1 MSPASSSALHFVN
14 HHSFGDMEFAN
25 RVTGVIYGVLDSLM
39 DRATLASLEESQHA
53 PKAAKWPTVKG
64 SRLHPQASQISPG
77 NRRTSLVESVNALKA
92 SSHSPFTPPSSRSPS
107 TELPNTSPSLFT
119 QQNTTEEKDNQA
131 ANMYPVA
138 DVDDTAGFMAAAR
151 AWKPEREYFTSSAQA
166 GDVSSDKPGGEDNS
180 ANASDDNATAGD
192 DDFVGIPGDDAFDGF
207 APPKSDAGDFEA
219 GLETQ
224 KSVTDWDGAANTV
237 KQQQENQRVTVAQ
250 TASEEEDREN
260 LTTFKSWGAPAPRDK
275 PAARIRRVI
284 IKGLPTAWCS
294 PAKVLSLVHGG
305 AIDSINVTSSGTAHI
320 LFCEADAC
328 KAFYDKYPNGIT
340 LDREKKLAVF
350 VEMGQEVDV
359 VSSSLSFS
367 LSVGATRVVRA
378 VGAQMDVSME
388 HLIKLATSKNGKL
401 EKMIDTFIP
410 GEARSIVF
418 RFCSVDDAVR
428 FRAAFV
434 REIEFEQCNVQYAAD
449 PCEAATGYHVD

>member
-1 MSPASSSALHFVN
+1 
-14 HHSFGDMEFAN
+14 
-25 RVTGVIYGVLDSLM
+25 
-39 DRATLASLEESQHA
+39 
-53 PKAAKWPTVKG
+53 
-64 SRLHPQASQISPG
+64 
-77 NRRTSLVESVNALKA
+77 
-92 SSHSPFTPPSSRSPS
+92 
-107 TELPNTSPSLFT
+107 
-119 QQNTTEEKDNQA
+119 
-131 ANMYPVA
+131 MYPVA

-151 AWKPEREYFTSSAQA
+151 AWKPERDYFNSSAQVE
-166 GDVSSDKPGGEDNS
+166 DVSNDKQGGEDNS
-180 ANASDDNATAGD
+180 ANALDYNATAGD

-224 KSVTDWDGAANTV
+224 KSVTDWDGADNTV
-237 KQQQENQRVTVAQ
+237 KQEQQQQQQQQQKQRVTAAAASSLPV
-250 TASEEEDREN
+250 THTPSEEEDREN
-260 LTTFKSWGAPAPRDK
+260 LTTFKSWGPPAPRDK

-328 KAFYDKYPNGIT
+328 KAFYDKYPNGID
-340 LDREKKLAVF
+340 LDREKKLTVF

-378 VGAQMDVSME
+378 VGAQMDVNME
-388 HLIKLATSKNGKL
+388 KLVKLATSKNGKL
-401 EKMIDTFIP
+401 EKMIDTYVP

-449 PCEAATGYHVD
+449 PCETATGYHVD

>member
-1 MSPASSSALHFVN
+1 
-14 HHSFGDMEFAN
+14 
-25 RVTGVIYGVLDSLM
+25 
-39 DRATLASLEESQHA
+39 
-53 PKAAKWPTVKG
+53 
-64 SRLHPQASQISPG
+64 
-77 NRRTSLVESVNALKA
+77 
-92 SSHSPFTPPSSRSPS
+92 
-107 TELPNTSPSLFT
+107 
-119 QQNTTEEKDNQA
+119 
-131 ANMYPVA
+131 MYPVA

-151 AWKPEREYFTSSAQA
+151 AWKPERDYFTSSAQA
-166 GDVSSDKPGGEDNS
+166 GDVSSDKQGNEDDS
-180 ANASDDNATAGD
+180 ANATDYNVTAGD

-207 APPKSDAGDFEA
+207 APPKSDVGDFEA
-219 GLETQ
+219 GPETQ
-224 KSVTDWDGAANTV
+224 KSVTDWDGADNTV
-237 KQQQENQRVTVAQ
+237 KQQEKQRVTAAQ
-250 TASEEEDREN
+250 TPSEEEDCEN

-275 PAARIRRVI
+275 PAARIRRII

-305 AIDSINVTSSGTAHI
+305 AIDSINVTSSGTARI

-328 KAFYDKYPNGIT
+328 KAFYDKYPNGIN
-340 LDREKKLAVF
+340 LDREKKLGVF

-359 VSSSLSFS
+359 VSSSLSFN

-378 VGAQMDVSME
+378 VGAQMDVNME
-388 HLIKLATSKNGKL
+388 QLINLASSKNGKL
-401 EKMIDTFIP
+401 EKIIDTYIP